1 MSTDTILSIKEF
13 SEKTKLQEYVVRRM
27 VKEGKTVYFCCGN
40 KVYLHYERTI
50 NKLFESKDNL
60 DDKLFEDDYEE

>member
-27 VKEGKTVYFCCGN
+27 VKEGKIVSFCCGN
-40 KVYLHYERTI
+40 KVYLHYKRTI
-50 NKLFESKDNL
+50 NKLVESSDNVN
-60 DDKLFEDDYEE
+60 DKLFKDDYEE

>member
-1 MSTDTILSIKEF
+1 MNENTILSIKEF
-13 SEKTKLQEYVVRRM
+13 SDKTKLPEYVVRRM

-50 NKLFESKDNL
+50 NKLFESSDNAN
-60 DDKLFEDDYEE
+60 DKLFEDDYGE